1 MKLKCPNCGE
11 VVEGSVL
18 KSRAPPCPKCG
29 TLTTA
34 TDIADKELREKR
46 EHEERTAEM
55 LAKGIDTEWKAIDV
69 GGWSSLFGGTFSSA
83 SIEKGLMKMAS
94 DGWEFVFFCDSAK
107 AVGGPIMIFKRK
119 IPSPVGTRAH

>member
-1 MKLKCPNCGE
+1 MKVKCPNCGE
-11 VVEGSVL
+11 VVEKGVL
-18 KSRAPPCPKCG
+18 ESPPPCPKCG
-29 TLTTA
+29 TQMMA
-34 TDIADKELREKR
+34 IGVAAKEFREKQ

-55 LAKGIDTEWKAIDV
+55 LAKGVDTEWKAIDV
-69 GGWSSLFGGTFSSA
+69 GGWSSLFGGTFSST